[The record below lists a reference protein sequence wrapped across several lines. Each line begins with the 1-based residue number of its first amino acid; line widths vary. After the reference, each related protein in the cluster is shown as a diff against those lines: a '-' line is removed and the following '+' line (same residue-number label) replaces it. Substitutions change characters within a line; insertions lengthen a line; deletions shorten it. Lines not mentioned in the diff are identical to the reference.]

1 MNATHQKAARQPT
14 CYVVNEK
21 RFRDHLFPLVP
32 HMYYMFMF
40 MFLQLLDEFMTYVAA
55 IERLAF
61 HSRRWR
67 TTKIGDSIPNVESH
81 AAAIILVVMKLLF
94 GLDENSEFKI
104 SEFAEKA
111 NQILK
116 LEPATNWPQP
126 DRSPANSTPQYSG
139 KMKTLFVWEE
149 WVRWIRYRRLVLDS
163 THVPT
168 AVQHNTVSKMD
179 PDIVIRFVES
189 HGHYLSHRKKT
200 RKSVISA
207 SEEIQRIID
216 DYVMKHQVFIFFLLH
231 FTLFHSQY

>member
-14 CYVVNEK
+14 CYVVNEQL
-21 RFRDHLFPLVP
+21 FRVNLFPLVP
-32 HMYYMFMF
+32 HMYCMF
-40 MFLQLLDEFMTYVAA
+40 MFLQFLDEFVTYVAA
-55 IERLAF
+55 IERLTF
-61 HSRRWR
+61 PGSRRLR

-116 LEPATNWPQP
+116 LEPATKLPQW
-126 DRSPANSTPQYSG
+126 DRSPGTSAPQYSG

-189 HGHYLSHRKKT
+189 HGRYLSHRKKT
-200 RKSVISA
+200 RKPVISA

-216 DYVMKHQVFIFFLLH
+216 DYVMKHQGFIFFLLH
-231 FTLFHSQY
+231 FTLLHSQY